1 MAFAIIIMVPLTA
14 LMPNPTHRSGNARAK
29 GFMGTAAGQKPSTT
43 KLSMAATPATMDIP
57 RVWTM
62 RIVGKAHMVGASFT
76 HWLKA
81 MFSRKTRKSC
91 IYYSLCSWRAVLLSN
106 AYPTIATKIV
116 TMVTQRMVPTTRRM
130 DFSSPNHTRLE

>member
-1 MAFAIIIMVPLTA
+1 VASAIVIMVPLTA

-76 HWLKA
+76 HWLNA

-91 IYYSLCSWRAVLLSN
+91 MYYSLRARPALLRST
-106 AYPTIATKIV
+106 A
-116 TMVTQRMVPTTRRM
+116 
-130 DFSSPNHTRLE
+130 